1 MLDSTSVV
9 NARLYVTSLWET
21 GCCKLH
27 DIVGLLQE
35 AEQVRMTT
43 GKSVEEASKL
53 RDDADALAG
62 RVAVTSREVAN
73 QEAVESSQRTLID
86 DVSSEY

>member
-1 MLDSTSVV
+1 MLHFTSVV

-21 GCCKLH
+21 VCPQLH
-27 DIVGLLQE
+27 ESVGLLQE

-73 QEAVESSQRTLID
+73 QEAVENSQRTLID
-86 DVSSEY
+86 DVSSE